1 MRPLCGW
8 ARRVTCPHDPGA
20 RTSRA
25 VSLPQAPPT
34 TPNEGQQ
41 RLHREPSKQ
50 VDGRGIHGLAGRSLP
65 DLTAARG
72 HLGKPHSSL
81 VEEENPTGQKGA
93 EREGEGEKKRH
104 SKSRRGV
111 VGDGGRFAIT
121 HHPSPII
128 THAIP
133 ACPWDSH
140 AACQGGM
147 MGIRAGLVI

>member
-1 MRPLCGW
+1 M
-8 ARRVTCPHDPGA
+8 
-20 RTSRA
+20 
-25 VSLPQAPPT
+25 
-34 TPNEGQQ
+34 
-41 RLHREPSKQ
+41 
-50 VDGRGIHGLAGRSLP
+50 GLL
-65 DLTAARG
+65 AARCPTSQPPAG
-72 HLGKPHSSL
+72 IWASL
-81 VEEENPTGQKGA
+81 IHHWLRRRTPRDRKAPRGRA
-93 EREGEGEKKRH
+93 REKKKRH